1 MSLGSIL
8 GNAASTAIN
17 ITVNVTPMGRGL
29 GLANELLGG
38 GTQDLA
44 GALTDTLMKGLFG
57 EPDKKGISKFN
68 DWNNKSADNPLL
80 KMLAEFMDASNGA
93 YGKPDGK
100 AGNWK
105 DELTENDTV
114 NQQERDAFGQGLKD
128 ALSMF
133 LDQAINEA
141 IMGAALGS
149 MLGGGLGGGLGNM
162 LGGGLGGGL
171 GDMLGGGLGGG
182 LGNMLGGGLGGGLG
196 SMLGGGLG
204 GGLGDNLFG
213 NNPFAGGTNST
224 PFGENP
230 FAGGLSGLGSSL
242 LGGGLSGMAQ
252 TGMGFGLDLASHMSL
267 QKLSDIGTHV
277 DGQNRHFINEE
288 NRGTAKEIGKFMDQ
302 HPEIFGK
309 PEYQKDGGDVK
320 TDTKSWAEALSN
332 PDDDGMTGESMDK
345 FHKATNIMKDVMLGD
360 TSQCPSKATAGD
372 AMLAI
377 SNIASEGL
385 SSAARG

>member
-38 GTQDLA
+38 GGQDLA

-57 EPDKKGISKFN
+57 EPDSKGISKFN
-68 DWNNKSADNPLL
+68 DWDKGSKSTNNPLL
-80 KMLAEFMDASNGA
+80 DLLAEFMDASTGA

-105 DELTENDTV
+105 EELFENDTV
-114 NQQERDAFGQGLKD
+114 NQQEREAFGQGLKD
-128 ALSMF
+128 VLSMF

-141 IMGAALGS
+141 IMGAALSSKMGGGLGGGLGN

-171 GDMLGGGLGGG
+171 GD
-182 LGNMLGGGLGGGLG
+182 
-196 SMLGGGLG
+196 
-204 GGLGDNLFG
+204 NLFG
-213 NNPFAGGTNST
+213 NNPFSGGST
-224 PFGENP
+224 GSPFANNP
-230 FAGGLSGLGSSL
+230 FSSGLSGLGSSI
-242 LGGGLSGMAQ
+242 LGGGLSGMGQ
-252 TGMGFGLDLASHMSL
+252 TGMGFGLDLASHMGL
-267 QKLSDIGTHV
+267 QQLNDIGTHV
-277 DGQNRHFINEE
+277 DGKNRHFINEE

-309 PEYQKDGGDVK
+309 PEYQKDFGPVK
-320 TDTKSWAEALSN
+320 ADTKSWAEALSN

-372 AMLAI
+372 AMLAV
-377 SNIASEGL
+377 SNIVSEGL
-385 SSAARG
+385 GKASNS